1 MFILDFVDVNLGFM
15 GTSAKPLVLLNF
27 GGRIVESSVP
37 VTLMGSVTQSL
48 VCARACPTAG
58 ATCAKTAANVDVMG
72 NVTLSMATA
81 PVRRAGGRPLAP
93 KPVSATLPLPL
104 VTKPQDAACV
114 TKASGAKGAAC
125 DATAMC
131 PLASSTQ
138 GPVSASVAGGVRP
151 VIAAAFVISAMR
163 TVTCKLAPV
172 CATLVTKSHFAMS
185 LVTVESMAVAVG
197 EAVDT
202 VKEAGLALKR
212 MACVMPVH
220 QGGMALAV
228 TSRVLQ
234 VIMAIAAITFVR
246 VAETW
251 THVTQKLEHA
261 YIVILVGLDRD
272 VTNPAQT
279 VHTEMAVASCV
290 KPAIMAT
297 VTM

>member
-1 MFILDFVDVNLGFM
+1 FNTFYTVCYIFSLGILLPYVVLDGARTVTNALSPSVREKGPVCRMKCVFILDFVDVNLGFM

-27 GGRIVESSVP
+27 GGRIVERSVP

-138 GPVSASVAGGVRP
+138 GPVSASMAGGVRP

-197 EAVDT
+197 WE
-202 VKEAGLALKR
+202 
-212 MACVMPVH
+212 
-220 QGGMALAV
+220 
-228 TSRVLQ
+228 S
-234 VIMAIAAITFVR
+234 
-246 VAETW
+246 
-251 THVTQKLEHA
+251 
-261 YIVILVGLDRD
+261 
-272 VTNPAQT
+272 
-279 VHTEMAVASCV
+279 MAVAV
-290 KPAIMAT
+290 GEG
-297 VTM
+297 